1 MIISHSRQQIQE
13 HLTQVKRRAAE
24 TGISINTM
32 KTNVLKSN
40 TKTRADLT
48 VNGQNLKEVD
58 SITYIGS
65 EVDKLGGS
73 DKDVKIRI
81 GKARTAFNMMGSI

>member
-1 MIISHSRQQIQE
+1 M
-13 HLTQVKRRAAE
+13 TQVKRRAAE

-48 VNGQNLKEVD
+48 VNGQNLEEVD

>member
-1 MIISHSRQQIQE
+1 
-13 HLTQVKRRAAE
+13 
-24 TGISINTM
+24 M

-48 VNGQNLKEVD
+48 VNGQNLEEVD

-81 GKARTAFNMMGSI
+81 GKARNAFNMMGSI

>member
-1 MIISHSRQQIQE
+1 
-13 HLTQVKRRAAE
+13 LTQVKRRAAE

-48 VNGQNLKEVD
+48 VNGQNLEEVD

>member
-1 MIISHSRQQIQE
+1 M
-13 HLTQVKRRAAE
+13 TQVKRRAAE

>member
-1 MIISHSRQQIQE
+1 
-13 HLTQVKRRAAE
+13 
-24 TGISINTM
+24 M

-40 TKTRADLT
+40 IKTRADLT
-48 VNGQNLKEVD
+48 VNGQNLEEVD

-81 GKARTAFNMMGSI
+81 GKARNAFNMMGSI